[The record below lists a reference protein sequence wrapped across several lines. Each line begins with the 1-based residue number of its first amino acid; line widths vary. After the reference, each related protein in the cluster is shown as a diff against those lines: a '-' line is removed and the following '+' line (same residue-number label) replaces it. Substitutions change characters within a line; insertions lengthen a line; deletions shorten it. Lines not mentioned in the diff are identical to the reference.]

1 MNRVINKKRV
11 IARISEFFLALCKT
25 GFNMSFKK
33 QFVSLFL
40 TGFILIGGTVAAQ
53 NQMMMQQQG
62 QQAQKSYSDEE
73 VDLFADVVVKV
84 VPVQQ
89 QAEQKMMKKIEQGGM
104 QLENFNQIARQMQ
117 QGQQPEGVEEADM
130 KKFQSISQQLQAI
143 QMETQK
149 KMNKIISDAGISPA
163 LYQEMI
169 AAYSTNPDVKKKVDE
184 KLADQQPQ

>member
-1 MNRVINKKRV
+1 
-11 IARISEFFLALCKT
+11 
-25 GFNMSFKK
+25 MSFKK

-40 TGFILIGGTVAAQ
+40 TGFFLIGGTVAAQ
-53 NQMMMQQQG
+53 NQMMQQQG

-89 QAEQKMMKKIEQGGM
+89 EAEQKMVKKIEEGGM
-104 QLENFNQIARQMQ
+104 KLDNFNQIARQMQ

-130 KKFQSISQQLQAI
+130 KKFQSISQKLQSI
-143 QMETQK
+143 QMETQQ
-149 KMNKIISDAGISPA
+149 KMNEIISDAGISPA

-184 KLADQQPQ
+184 KLANKQQQ

>member
-1 MNRVINKKRV
+1 M
-11 IARISEFFLALCKT
+11 L
-25 GFNMSFKK
+25 
-33 QFVSLFL
+33 
-40 TGFILIGGTVAAQ
+40 GGTVAAQ

-62 QQAQKSYSDEE
+62 QQTQKSYSDEE

-89 QAEQKMMKKIEQGGM
+89 DAEKKMMKEIEEGGM
-104 QLENFNQIARQMQ
+104 KLDNFNQIARQMQ

-143 QMETQK
+143 QMETQQ
-149 KMNKIISDAGISPA
+149 KMNEIISNAGISPA

-184 KLADQQPQ
+184 KLADQQQQ

>member
-1 MNRVINKKRV
+1 
-11 IARISEFFLALCKT
+11 
-25 GFNMSFKK
+25 MSFKK

-40 TGFILIGGTVAAQ
+40 TGFFLIGGTVAAQ
-53 NQMMMQQQG
+53 NQMMQQQG

-89 QAEQKMMKKIEQGGM
+89 EAEQKMVKKIEEGAM
-104 QLENFNQIARQMQ
+104 KLDNFNQIARQMQ

-130 KKFQSISQQLQAI
+130 KKFQSISQKLQSI
-143 QMETQK
+143 QMETQQ
-149 KMNKIISDAGISPA
+149 KMNEIISDAGISPA

-184 KLADQQPQ
+184 KLANKQQQ

>member
-1 MNRVINKKRV
+1 
-11 IARISEFFLALCKT
+11 
-25 GFNMSFKK
+25 MSFKK

-89 QAEQKMMKKIEQGGM
+89 QAEQQMMKKIEQGGM

-130 KKFQSISQQLQAI
+130 KRFQSISQQLQAI

-184 KLADQQPQ
+184 KLADQQQQ

>member
-1 MNRVINKKRV
+1 
-11 IARISEFFLALCKT
+11 
-25 GFNMSFKK
+25 MSFKK

-40 TGFILIGGTVAAQ
+40 TGIFLLGGTVAAQ

-62 QQAQKSYSDEE
+62 QQTQKSYSDEE

-89 QAEQKMMKKIEQGGM
+89 DAEKKMMKEIEEGGM
-104 QLENFNQIARQMQ
+104 KLDNFNQIARQMQ

-143 QMETQK
+143 QMETQQ
-149 KMNKIISDAGISPA
+149 KMNEIISNAGISPA

-184 KLADQQPQ
+184 KLADQQQQ

>member
-1 MNRVINKKRV
+1 
-11 IARISEFFLALCKT
+11 
-25 GFNMSFKK
+25 MSLRK

-40 TGFILIGGTVAAQ
+40 TGVFLTGGTVAAQ

-89 QAEQKMMKKIEQGGM
+89 EAEQKMMKKIEEGGM
-104 QLENFNQIARQMQ
+104 KLDNFNQIARQMQ

-130 KKFQSISQQLQAI
+130 KKFQSISQKLQSI
-143 QMETQK
+143 QMETQQ
-149 KMNKIISDAGISPA
+149 KMNEIISDAGISPA

-184 KLADQQPQ
+184 KLAEQQQQ